1 MLTRTLRLQNDFHGT
16 EVTVR
21 VRALGQ
27 VRNVLIRTGQVR
39 LSEGQWRRVRDTLC
53 GSADCTCGVVRGPQD
68 EPLEYLTVGDDQIA
82 VV

>member
-21 VRALGQ
+21 VRARGP
-27 VRNVLIRTGQVR
+27 VR

-68 EPLEYLTVGDDQIA
+68 EPLEYLTIGDDYHVA
-82 VV
+82 VY